1 MNTCRFFGA
10 CKTTAAGYFL
20 MTFVYTSKA
29 RSATHLCKEQMQSRT
44 WSLAGL
50 IRMGLGR
57 NTGREALTRLVLSRY
72 GAHLHQRLCAAM

>member
-29 RSATHLCKEQMQSRT
+29 RSTTHLWKEQILYGRRT
-44 WSLAGL
+44 A
-50 IRMGLGR
+50 
-57 NTGREALTRLVLSRY
+57 TGYRTEI
-72 GAHLHQRLCAAM
+72 QF